1 MLCRL
6 LFWCCYL
13 QKSLDCCSYTSMM
26 IRWKVTITEVDGDG
40 WLGFFIRAG
49 RCIWDGKWHN
59 VMEIFKLLI
68 SGSFE
73 VSNHGIR
80 FVILVRTTVT
90 NWMFLRKWSAETW
103 QPWFG
108 LTGSCTSYFGSVA
121 WCTFEDA
128 GPFQGWTSEWWT
140 WSSWMI
146 FFGQWTFHWID
157 KVIMIFWCYYWALR
171 ILKSCRTIVDDVLE
185 IYRFSL

>member
-1 MLCRL
+1 MSLVFLMLLPAKIPWLLFLHIHDDSMESDHHRGGWGRMARL
-6 LFWCCYL
+6 LYQSRPVHL
-13 QKSLDCCSYTSMM
+13 
-26 IRWKVTITEVDGDG
+26 RWQ
-40 WLGFFIRAG
+40 
-49 RCIWDGKWHN
+49 WHN

-80 FVILVRTTVT
+80 FVILVRMTVA

-146 FFGQWTFHWID
+146 FFWTMNFP
-157 KVIMIFWCYYWALR
+157 LNR
-171 ILKSCRTIVDDVLE
+171 
-185 IYRFSL
+185 